1 MQSNYRSPSELD
13 AGSTKGIPQA
23 GSETKIKEKKSLG
36 KKIIGWFKKPF
47 KKASTS
53 TDIPSDQRT
62 DAGSSQNLDKPK
74 AKKDKF
80 AHLGFNPYQQPAHGQ
95 IFVPGS
101 IPVIRKGSE
110 TIFVPG
116 NIAVA
121 INAPGLNMHS
131 VPMLLA
137 SNTVQECEPVKE
149 ETPKL
154 QGEMSPKFEDMPEHN
169 PVDIA
174 AQINDIEHMNEKAAE
189 AYKDMRESRMLYAS
203 NTQQTTM
210 MMNDPK
216 YYVAQMNKS
225 MAKVNEYG
233 RDAIREAR
241 QY

>member
-1 MQSNYRSPSELD
+1 MTTTMQS
-13 AGSTKGIPQA
+13 GSTKGIPQVN
-23 GSETKIKEKKSLG
+23 SETKIKEKKSLG
-36 KKIIGWFKKPF
+36 KRIINWFKKPF

-53 TDIPSDQRT
+53 TDIPSDTRT
-62 DAGSSQNLDKPK
+62 DAGSSQNLDKSK
-74 AKKDKF
+74 KKDKF
-80 AHLGFNPYQQPAHGQ
+80 AHLGFNPYQHPAHGQ

-101 IPVIRKGSE
+101 IPVIRNGNQ
-110 TIFVPG
+110 TGFVEG

-121 INAPGLNMHS
+121 YNAPGLNMNS

-137 SNTVQECEPVKE
+137 SNTVQECDPVKE

-154 QGEMSPKFEDMPEHN
+154 EGEMSPKYEEMPQIN

-174 AQINDIEHMNEKAAE
+174 GQLKDIEHMNEKDAE
-189 AYKDMRESRMLYAS
+189 AYKYMRESRMLYAS
-203 NTQQTTM
+203 NTQQNTM

-225 MAKVNEYG
+225 MAKVGEYG
-233 RDAIREAR
+233 RDIREAR